1 MKRKNTEMNYET
13 TEKLFYHMDNLE
25 TYSKMYSTEIHNN
38 DPDWEVVARYGDYI
52 KESRKGIFKTIQ
64 DQQDV

>member
-1 MKRKNTEMNYET
+1 MNYET

-25 TYSKMYSTEIHNN
+25 TYSKLWNTEINKS
-38 DPDWEVVARYGDYI
+38 DPDWEAVSRYTGNI
-52 KESRKGIFKTIQ
+52 KEARKGIFTALQ

>member
-1 MKRKNTEMNYET
+1 MNYET

-25 TYSKMYSTEIHNN
+25 TYSKLWNTEISKS
-38 DPDWEVVARYGDYI
+38 DPDWEAVTRYGDNI
-52 KESRKGIFKTIQ
+52 KYARKGIFTVLQ